1 MSAETFLLKLDPDR
15 PVGAEV
21 RKTYALKIRNGFW
34 QRFIRGPA
42 VLDIGFR
49 GNVKG
54 TVPIIEGAIG
64 VDLDYPHYDGRI
76 LPFEAGSQD
85 AVFSSHCLEHIHE
98 VAISLQEW
106 HRVVRIGGHIITIVP
121 SAMLYE
127 RRRRPP
133 SRWNPSHT
141 RVYNPASLLTE
152 FEAALAPNTYRVRHL
167 VENDLGYRY
176 EDPAELH
183 PFGCYEIEL
192 VVEKISPPAWRLE
205 D

>member
-85 AVFSSHCLEHIHE
+85 AVFSSIALSIFTR
-98 VAISLQEW
+98 L
-106 HRVVRIGGHIITIVP
+106 
-121 SAMLYE
+121 LYLF
-127 RRRRPP
+127 R
-133 SRWNPSHT
+133 SGT
-141 RVYNPASLLTE
+141 VL
-152 FEAALAPNTYRVRHL
+152 F
-167 VENDLGYRY
+167 
-176 EDPAELH
+176 
-183 PFGCYEIEL
+183 EL
-192 VVEKISPPAWRLE
+192 VATL
-205 D
+205 